1 MSIPAHHQRDDG
13 PPGSAGDTDHL
24 SAGECLERYLKEIA
38 QIPPLAAAEE
48 RRLVRRAAR
57 GDLDARRR
65 LISANLRL
73 VVTMAARYAYL
84 GVPLCD
90 LIQEGSLGLIKAAE
104 RYDWHRGTR
113 FGTYAAYWIREHIV
127 KALTA
132 DTHALHLTGHAFK
145 QFRRI
150 REKADRLTTT
160 SQRQPTISEIAAA
173 AELSTAEVAGFLSA
187 ASFPLSLD
195 DPLPNRPEM
204 ARLEDIACW
213 CGCDPGE
220 QKLTDVTRTRSSML
234 ISLSPECMIPLR
246 V

>member
-1 MSIPAHHQRDDG
+1 
-13 PPGSAGDTDHL
+13 
-24 SAGECLERYLKEIA
+24 
-38 QIPPLAAAEE
+38 
-48 RRLVRRAAR
+48 
-57 GDLDARRR
+57 
-65 LISANLRL
+65 
-73 VVTMAARYAYL
+73 MAARYAYL

-104 RYDWHRGTR
+104 RFDWHRGTR

-127 KALTA
+127 QALTA
-132 DTHALHLTGHAFK
+132 ETHALHLTGHAFK

-150 REKADRLTTT
+150 RKEADRLTTAL
-160 SQRQPTISEIAAA
+160 QREPTISEIAAA
-173 AELSTAEVAGFLSA
+173 AALSPAEVAGFVSV

-195 DPLPNRPEM
+195 DPVRGRPEM

-234 ISLSPECMIPLR
+234 ISLSPECLIPLR